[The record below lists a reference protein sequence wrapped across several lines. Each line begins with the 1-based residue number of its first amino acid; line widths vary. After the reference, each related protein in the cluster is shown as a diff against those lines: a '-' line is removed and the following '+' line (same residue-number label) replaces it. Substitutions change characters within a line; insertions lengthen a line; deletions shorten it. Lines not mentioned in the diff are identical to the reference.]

1 MKLSQSAKNAIF
13 IGTLCSVSYLA
24 VYFARNILGAAQPQ
38 MLETGNFNEEY
49 FGTLSST
56 YFISYAIG
64 QLVNG
69 AIGDKIKARWMISLG
84 LLFAGVTNF
93 LFSFIAVDALW
104 ANIVYS
110 MTGFFLAMIYGPM
123 TKVVA
128 ENTEPVYAT
137 RCSLGYTFASFFG
150 SPLAGIT
157 AAVMAWQTVFTVSS
171 VALVVMAVA
180 CFAVFLVF
188 ERKGVITYNQYDRVK
203 KERGLGNFKE
213 TLKVLYKYRIVK
225 FAFISILT
233 GVVRTAVVFW
243 LPTYINQYLEF
254 DATTSASI
262 YTVATLFISLTTFI
276 SVFVYERFMKRDM
289 HKTVLFMFSSS
300 VTFFTLV
307 YLVKVPFFNIV
318 FMVLAIMSC
327 NGAATMLWSRYC
339 PSLRDTG
346 VVSGATG
353 FLDFLSYMAA
363 AVSSSVFA
371 NAVGAIGWK
380 NLILV
385 WLGLMLLG
393 VLVALPY
400 EKWRKKGE
408 TQAMEQQ

>member
-1 MKLSQSAKNAIF
+1 
-13 IGTLCSVSYLA
+13 
-24 VYFARNILGAAQPQ
+24 
-38 MLETGNFNEEY
+38 
-49 FGTLSST
+49 
-56 YFISYAIG
+56 
-64 QLVNG
+64 
-69 AIGDKIKARWMISLG
+69 
-84 LLFAGVTNF
+84 
-93 LFSFIAVDALW
+93 
-104 ANIVYS
+104 

-180 CFAVFLVF
+180 CFTVFLVF
-188 ERKGVITYNQYDRVK
+188 ERKGVIKYNQYDRVK

-213 TLKVLYKYRIVK
+213 TLKALYKYRIVK
-225 FAFISILT
+225 FSLISILT

-243 LPTYINQYLEF
+243 LPTYISQYLEF

-276 SVFVYERFMKRDM
+276 SVFVYERFMNKDM

-300 VTFFTLV
+300 VLFFTLV
-307 YLVKVPFFNIV
+307 YLVKAPFFNVV
-318 FMVLAIMSC
+318 FMVIAIMSC

-353 FLDFLSYMAA
+353 FLDFLSYIAA
-363 AVSSSVFA
+363 AVSSSIFA
-371 NAVGAIGWK
+371 NAVGAIGWGD
-380 NLILV
+380 LILV
-385 WLGLMLLG
+385 WLGLMVLG
-393 VLVALPY
+393 VSVALPY
-400 EKWRKKGE
+400 DKLRKKDK
-408 TQAMEQQ
+408 TQPIAQ